1 MSVTAEEA
9 IARIRVV
16 IEEVENTHDGV
27 ILPIPPNETAGL
39 SMYACKQC
47 SGAFDP
53 RQSEMVRFPCY
64 AVQAAWW
71 LRRIVIDRT

>member
-9 IARIRVV
+9 ITRIRVV
-16 IEEVENTHDGV
+16 IEEVERTHDGV
-27 ILPIPPNETAGL
+27 ILSVTTSEGRTEQ
-39 SMYACKQC
+39 YACKQC